1 MERYKEFHKL
11 IDGLISLN
19 KANRIKLKNGLD
31 GCDPVMYAIELCT
44 VRCDIGRRTGK
55 TEYIKQNAG
64 KSDLIVTSSQMLKS
78 SLFAN
83 MPCDVITMGDLNKP
97 EWLLGKSG
105 DFKTIWVDEPF
116 MIFDSHKALTEFYI
130 RICRQGKDQTFVF
143 MGR

>member
-1 MERYKEFHKL
+1 
-11 IDGLISLN
+11 
-19 KANRIKLKNGLD
+19 
-31 GCDPVMYAIELCT
+31 MYAIELCT